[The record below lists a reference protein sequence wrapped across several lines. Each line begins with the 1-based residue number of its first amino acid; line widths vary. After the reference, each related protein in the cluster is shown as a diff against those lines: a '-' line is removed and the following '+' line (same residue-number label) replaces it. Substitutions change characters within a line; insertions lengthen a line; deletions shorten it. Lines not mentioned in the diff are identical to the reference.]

1 MTHRTLDLDDRE
13 HGDEEAEID
22 RRPLKRRAD
31 RLLTIDRALLAGI
44 FAAGAWYA
52 STDLRQG
59 NVIERVAA
67 IERRNED
74 ERDRRGT
81 DAVNHAVEIAT
92 IKQRLSEIDR
102 RTENIE
108 KGVGALAESTAR
120 LANSVRDPR

>member
-13 HGDEEAEID
+13 HGDEEPAD
-22 RRPLKRRAD
+22 RLPLKRRAD

-44 FAAGAWYA
+44 FAAGMWYA
-52 STDLRQG
+52 TTDMRNG
-59 NVIERVAA
+59 NALERVSA
-67 IERRNED
+67 IEHRED
-74 ERDRRGT
+74 AAREKRVEET
-81 DAVNHAVEIAT
+81 VQHAVEVAT
-92 IKQRLSEIDR
+92 IKQRLNEIDR